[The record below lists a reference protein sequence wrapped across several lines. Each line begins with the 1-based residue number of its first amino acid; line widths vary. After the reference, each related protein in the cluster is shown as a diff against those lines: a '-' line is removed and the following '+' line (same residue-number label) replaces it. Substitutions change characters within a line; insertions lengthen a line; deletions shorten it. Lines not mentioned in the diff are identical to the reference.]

1 MHPSVAAPELPSDAP
16 VRIDLPGKALHL
28 LGTAHISQASV
39 DSVRRA
45 VADLAPDCVCVE
57 LDADRLAALRDPER
71 WKGLDLFK
79 TLRQGKGSLLLAN
92 LALASFQKRLG
103 LQTGVKP
110 GAELLAA
117 VEEAEARGTRVELV
131 DRSVRTTLLRA
142 WRQTGFWKKIQL
154 LGSLLASAFE
164 NPEIGEEEL
173 ARLRHQDT
181 LSVLLAEVGEAL
193 PAAKATLIDERDRYM
208 ADRLRRAPG
217 AVVLAVV
224 GAAHV
229 PGIAAELRA
238 SPPRPDAA
246 GLDSVPPRSRVSR
259 AIPWVVPAVVLGL
272 FAAGFAAGDYS
283 KLAQAAWAW
292 VLANGSLSALGALAA
307 LGHPLA
313 IAAAF
318 VAAPITSLN
327 PTVGA
332 GMVAGAV
339 QAWAGRPRVGDLESL
354 LDDLTHWKGWWT
366 NRVAR
371 VLLVFFFS
379 NLGSSLGTFV
389 AFGWLKNLV

>member
-1 MHPSVAAPELPSDAP
+1 MHPSVAAPELLPDAP

-110 GAELLAA
+110 GAELLVA